1 MYSYIS
7 MGYES
12 YITTEAQSRNPEVYW
27 QGWKEEIKN
36 TQTPKELNQK
46 KPSYMCFLSWTQTR

>member
-46 KPSYMCFLSWTQTR
+46 KPSYMCFLS